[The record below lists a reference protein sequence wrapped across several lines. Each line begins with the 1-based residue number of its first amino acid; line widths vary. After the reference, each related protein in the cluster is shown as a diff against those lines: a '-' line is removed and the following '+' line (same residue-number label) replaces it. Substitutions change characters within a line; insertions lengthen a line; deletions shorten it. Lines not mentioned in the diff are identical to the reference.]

1 MVQTITS
8 VWTAIVEFIVG
19 LFGKISA
26 LFYTP
31 GADGSGGS
39 LTFIGTLALIA
50 AGIGLL
56 MMVFRVIRGFLSTKG

>member
-8 VWTAIVEFIVG
+8 VWTEIVNFIVG
-19 LFGKISA
+19 LFGNISA
-26 LFYTP
+26 LFYPPAAEGT
-31 GADGSGGS
+31 GGS

-56 MMVFRVIRGFLSTKG
+56 MMVFRIIRGFLSAKG

>member
-8 VWTAIVEFIVG
+8 VWTSIVEFIVG

-31 GADGSGGS
+31 AAEGNGGS